1 MRNLIL
7 AASLSLLA
15 VPAFAAD
22 TTASQQTAM
31 ATSAQQKHTYNYS
44 NYEGTSSAI
53 AIRNERLRRAEDE
66 RSANAKFAWSNSVHY
81 Y

>member
-7 AASLSLLA
+7 AAGLSLLA

-44 NYEGTSSAI
+44 NDEGTSI
-53 AIRNERLRRAEDE
+53 AIRNERLRRAEE
-66 RSANAKFAWSNSVHY
+66 GRSANAKFAWSNSVHY